1 MHVLFLK
8 NIYDN
13 QKTLSILY
21 IGYKEGG
28 VVVLNSNQIQEI
40 IPHRYPFLLVDRI
53 DELEPGK
60 RALGVKCISAN
71 EMQFMGHF
79 PQQHV
84 MPGVLIIEA
93 LAQVGAVAIL
103 SLEANK
109 GKIAYF
115 AGIKSAKFRQKVIP
129 GDILTL
135 DVELTKVKGS
145 IGVGKAVAKLGDKV
159 AVEAELMFAIG

>member
-1 MHVLFLK
+1 M
-8 NIYDN
+8 
-13 QKTLSILY
+13 
-21 IGYKEGG
+21 
-28 VVVLNSNQIQEI
+28 VLNSNQIQEI
-40 IPHRYPFLLVDRI
+40 IPHRYPFLLIDRI

-60 RALGVKCISAN
+60 RALGVKCVSAN

-103 SLEANK
+103 SLEDNK

-115 AGIKSAKFRQKVIP
+115 ASINNAKFKNKVVP
-129 GDILTL
+129 GDTLTL
-135 DVELTKVKGS
+135 EVEIIKEKGPM
-145 IGVGKAVAKLGDKV
+145 GVGRAKATNQDGKV
-159 AVEAELMFAIG
+159 AVIAELTFAVGA

>member
-1 MHVLFLK
+1 M
-8 NIYDN
+8 
-13 QKTLSILY
+13 
-21 IGYKEGG
+21 
-28 VVVLNSNQIQEI
+28 VLNSNQIQEI

-60 RALGVKCISAN
+60 RTLGTKCVSAN

-115 AGIKSAKFRQKVIP
+115 AGIKTAKFRQKVVP
-129 GDILTL
+129 GDVLTL
-135 DVELTKVKGS
+135 ETELVKVKGS
-145 IGVGKAVAKLGDKV
+145 IGVGKAIATLNGKV
-159 AVEAELMFAIG
+159 AVEAELTFAIG